1 MPPMVLSSFTYIEE
15 YYHLTYVIVSFV
27 VLSSLIKC
35 LVLGNASTSVETR
48 GVVGCGLHQTRK
60 LYAERETSAFVVLQG
75 VDPEREMPLPYQ
87 NLTSQRDR
95 VIEIEEFWRS
105 NGEIVEKLREVIAWR
120 SNAEEMNR
128 RNKGMII
135 VAVQTYSEQRN

>member
-1 MPPMVLSSFTYIEE
+1 
-15 YYHLTYVIVSFV
+15 
-27 VLSSLIKC
+27 
-35 LVLGNASTSVETR
+35 
-48 GVVGCGLHQTRK
+48 
-60 LYAERETSAFVVLQG
+60 
-75 VDPEREMPLPYQ
+75 
-87 NLTSQRDR
+87 
-95 VIEIEEFWRS
+95 VIEIKEFWRS